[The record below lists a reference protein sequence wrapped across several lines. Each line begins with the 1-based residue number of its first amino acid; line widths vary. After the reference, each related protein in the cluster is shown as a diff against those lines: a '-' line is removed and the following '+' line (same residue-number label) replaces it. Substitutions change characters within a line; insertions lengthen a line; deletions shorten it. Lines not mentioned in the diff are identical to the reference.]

1 MIARLNQYIRF
12 ADRLS
17 YYVGH
22 YGGIVFLG
30 AIVILV
36 TLEVILRTFFSTSTL
51 ISDEFSAY
59 FFIGLLYFG
68 ASYTLSKQRHIT
80 INIVT
85 LRVSDRLRRIFFRFT
100 TILTLPV
107 CVILCWRGWELVA
120 TTIKHGTLAA
130 SVMATPLF
138 IPMLILPLGLGVLA
152 LQALAEVFKLFVT
165 PEEPGQAKW
174 TIR

>member
-1 MIARLNQYIRF
+1 MKTRLNQYIRF
-12 ADRLS
+12 ADHLS

-22 YGGIVFLG
+22 FGGIVFLAG
-30 AIVILV
+30 IVILV

-51 ISDEFSAY
+51 VSDEFSAY

-85 LRVSDRLRRIFFRFT
+85 LRVSDRLRLIFFRFT

-107 CVILCWRGWELVA
+107 CFVICWRGWELLA
-120 TTIKHGTLAA
+120 TTIQHGTLAA
-130 SVMATPLF
+130 TVMATPLYL
-138 IPMLILPLGLGVLA
+138 PMLIVPLGLSVLA
-152 LQALAEVFKLFVT
+152 LQALAEVFRLFVT
-165 PEEPGQAKW
+165 VDEQGQAKW
-174 TIR
+174 IIR